1 MLDKMDALTR
11 ENPSFNAG
19 SGGFFS
25 SFWNALTGNVN
36 DCVTTTEQILG
47 AGGITDSSSTPNGL
61 WDDLYT
67 DFSGDPDIDTDLG
80 SQGETNPTMGATYG
94 KSVGRRSA
102 LDVMSDAADEAK
114 RQAEERQKQ
123 SNQ

>member
-1 MLDKMDALTR
+1 MLDKMDALTQ

-25 SFWNALTGNVN
+25 SIWNALTGNVN
-36 DCVTTTEQILG
+36 ACVTTTEQILG
-47 AGGITDSSSTPNGL
+47 AGGITDSSSTPSGL

-67 DFSGDPDIDTDLG
+67 NFSGDPDINTDFG
-80 SQGETNPTMGATYG
+80 SQCRTNPTMGAKYG
-94 KSVGRRSA
+94 NSVGQRSA
-102 LDVMSDAADEAK
+102 LDAMSDAADEAK

-123 SNQ
+123 PNQ